1 MYVSRPASRCAL
13 SISASAFSGS
23 PAGTAGG
30 VKTVTIAVLLVSA
43 YSTIINKEDVV
54 LFNRTV
60 PREAVNKAVAVVCM
74 SFVITL
80 TSSVMLSA
88 FSKGDLLDVMFEAVS
103 AAATVGLSRDFTS
116 TIGFWSKIVLIL
128 TMYLGRVGPISLLI
142 AFDSRKERKN
152 AIKDPVEK
160 ISIG

>member
-1 MYVSRPASRCAL
+1 
-13 SISASAFSGS
+13 
-23 PAGTAGG
+23 
-30 VKTVTIAVLLVSA
+30 
-43 YSTIINKEDVV
+43 
-54 LFNRTV
+54 
-60 PREAVNKAVAVVCM
+60 
-74 SFVITL
+74 
-80 TSSVMLSA
+80 
-88 FSKGDLLDVMFEAVS
+88 MFEAVS